1 MPIYALSLLMLMC
14 GTDPGSATMSTETM
28 TIVQCLSDQR
38 KIFDL
43 DGIQRQGN
51 KKMEDMLS
59 ERYHA
64 ACNLSFKL
72 IEQYSSHN
80 FK

>member
-1 MPIYALSLLMLMC
+1 
-14 GTDPGSATMSTETM
+14 M